1 MAEIVGRDEELAAV
15 DRFVARPRPAALVID
30 GEPGIGKTI
39 LWREGVRRAETQGQR
54 VLSASPTEAEAQL
67 PFAALGDL
75 LAHAVDSVAEKLPL
89 PQRRA
94 LGVALLL
101 DEPDEAAPERRPI
114 AVAVLSVLRLL
125 AAGAPLVLAIDDVQW
140 LDGDS
145 QNALEFVFRRLGEV
159 QMGLILARRSE
170 RDDEPLPL
178 GLDRPAILV
187 ERIRIAGLSLGATG
201 ALVRART
208 GVSFR
213 RPTLRRIHETSG
225 GNPLFA
231 LGLADGLVRAGGEQ
245 VADELPFPRSLKEVV
260 DDRIAVLPASTAEPL
275 LVVAALSDCTRS
287 ALEQVFGPNLDN
299 RLLPALEAEVIEF
312 RQDGVR
318 FTHPLLRSAVYAR
331 APQIARTR
339 LHRRLSELDLPL
351 EERARHLALSA
362 SGPDET
368 TASVLEDA
376 ARLAAHRGATD
387 AAGAL
392 ATRAVVLSDPN
403 DAETI
408 RRRRYLAAEEL
419 WASGDVDRARAE
431 VEAIV
436 AAAPEGP
443 VRAQALLRLAKN
455 PRDLLESR
463 RLCEEALGQAH
474 GDEALRCDVLLFL
487 AALSIATEGG
497 HAPGDI
503 LKEAVD
509 VASAIGDEPRRARGE
524 ALRAFLDWSRGRPF
538 DGGALDYA
546 AEMDTALASTRPNL
560 EERALYLRAI
570 VLSAVFDIDGA
581 RESWTELERIAV
593 ETGDETAHAD
603 ILNALATLEDR
614 AGNTDLGEQYDS
626 AAVELAEQTGL
637 EHVLATNLGDRALRQ
652 AKRGNVEAARADAQQ
667 SLDLVSRTHEPLGVA
682 RARFALAFLAL
693 SLGDY
698 DEAAAQI
705 DEIVAVIDEKGTWGF
720 GARFLTVAVEAALGR
735 GDMDRADEIAGRLE
749 TLASATGIPHLQADA
764 RRCRG
769 MVLAARGDWR
779 ASLRALQEAVAVA
792 ERVPVPFDRAWTL
805 LALGE
810 IQRRARQRRA
820 ARETLQAALAI
831 FESLR
836 APLWAERARNEIA
849 RIGGR
854 AASPDE
860 LTATE
865 QRVAALVAEGR
876 TNKEVAAELVVS
888 VRAVEANLSR
898 IYGKLGVRSRAE
910 LARKYRAETTSA

>member
-1 MAEIVGRDEELAAV
+1 
-15 DRFVARPRPAALVID
+15 
-30 GEPGIGKTI
+30 
-39 LWREGVRRAETQGQR
+39 
-54 VLSASPTEAEAQL
+54 
-67 PFAALGDL
+67 
-75 LAHAVDSVAEKLPL
+75 
-89 PQRRA
+89 
-94 LGVALLL
+94 
-101 DEPDEAAPERRPI
+101 
-114 AVAVLSVLRLL
+114 
-125 AAGAPLVLAIDDVQW
+125 
-140 LDGDS
+140 
-145 QNALEFVFRRLGEV
+145 
-159 QMGLILARRSE
+159 
-170 RDDEPLPL
+170 
-178 GLDRPAILV
+178 
-187 ERIRIAGLSLGATG
+187 
-201 ALVRART
+201 
-208 GVSFR
+208 
-213 RPTLRRIHETSG
+213 
-225 GNPLFA
+225 
-231 LGLADGLVRAGGEQ
+231 
-245 VADELPFPRSLKEVV
+245 
-260 DDRIAVLPASTAEPL
+260 
-275 LVVAALSDCTRS
+275 
-287 ALEQVFGPNLDN
+287 
-299 RLLPALEAEVIEF
+299 
-312 RQDGVR
+312 
-318 FTHPLLRSAVYAR
+318 
-331 APQIARTR
+331 
-339 LHRRLSELDLPL
+339 
-351 EERARHLALSA
+351 
-362 SGPDET
+362 
-368 TASVLEDA
+368 
-376 ARLAAHRGATD
+376 
-387 AAGAL
+387 
-392 ATRAVVLSDPN
+392 
-403 DAETI
+403 
-408 RRRRYLAAEEL
+408 
-419 WASGDVDRARAE
+419 
-431 VEAIV
+431 
-436 AAAPEGP
+436 
-443 VRAQALLRLAKN
+443 
-455 PRDLLESR
+455 
-463 RLCEEALGQAH
+463 
-474 GDEALRCDVLLFL
+474 
-487 AALSIATEGG
+487 
-497 HAPGDI
+497 
-503 LKEAVD
+503 
-509 VASAIGDEPRRARGE
+509 
-524 ALRAFLDWSRGRPF
+524 
-538 DGGALDYA
+538 
-546 AEMDTALASTRPNL
+546 MDTALASTRPNL